1 MQIQLNLVE
10 RELKIRNYSPR
21 TIKTYLYALKEYF
34 IFKKDGFH
42 IFNED
47 TVKNFLLFSRDKISP
62 RSQNIYLAAIKF
74 YYYNIA
80 KINKKIE
87 IKSAKAPKTLPV
99 ALSKTEINLIIDS
112 ISNPKHKLMLAI
124 SYGAGLRV
132 SELINLKVQDV
143 NTAELTVYL
152 RGTKGQKDRLSI
164 LSEKIIPDLKEI
176 IKKKSK
182 NDYLF
187 DNETGNKLS
196 SRTAQ
201 KIFENALKKA
211 KIKKEASFHSLRH
224 SFATH
229 LLENGVDIRYIQ
241 TLLGHQNIRTTQIYT
256 QVTNPGLKNIKSP
269 L

>member
-1 MQIQLNLVE
+1 MQIQLSLVE

-21 TIKTYLYALKEYF
+21 TIKIYLYALKEYF

-47 TVKNFLLFSRDKISP
+47 TTKNFLLFSRDKISP
-62 RSQNIYLAAIKF
+62 RSQNIYLGAIKF

-87 IKSAKAPKTLPV
+87 IKSAKVLKKLPAV
-99 ALSKTEINLIIDS
+99 LSKAEINLIIDS
-112 ISNPKHKLMLAI
+112 ISNSKHKLMLAI

-132 SELINLKVQDV
+132 SELINLKVQDI

-152 RGTKGQKDRLSI
+152 RGAKGQKDRLSI

-187 DNETGNKLS
+187 DNGARNKLT

-241 TLLGHQNIRTTQIYT
+241 SLLGHQNIRTTQIYT

>member
-1 MQIQLNLVE
+1 MQIQLSLVE

-21 TIKTYLYALKEYF
+21 TIKIYLHALKEYF
-34 IFKKDGFH
+34 IFKKNDFT

-47 TVKNFLLFSRDKISP
+47 TIKNFLLSSQSKISP
-62 RSQNIYLAAIKF
+62 QSQNIYLSAIKF
-74 YYYNIA
+74 YYYNII
-80 KINKKIE
+80 KINRKIE
-87 IKSAKAPKTLPV
+87 IKSAKKQQKLPV
-99 ALSKTEINLIIDS
+99 VLSRAEISLIISS

-132 SELINLKVQDV
+132 SELVNLKIQDI
-143 NTAELTVYL
+143 NTAELTIYL
-152 RGTKGQKDRLSI
+152 RNAKGQKDRLSI
-164 LSEKIIPDLKEI
+164 LPEKIIPDLKEM

-182 NDYLF
+182 NDYIF
-187 DNETGNKLS
+187 DNGAGNKLT

-201 KIFENALKKA
+201 KIFENALNKA

-229 LLENGVDIRYIQ
+229 LLENGVDVRYIQ

-269 L
+269 F